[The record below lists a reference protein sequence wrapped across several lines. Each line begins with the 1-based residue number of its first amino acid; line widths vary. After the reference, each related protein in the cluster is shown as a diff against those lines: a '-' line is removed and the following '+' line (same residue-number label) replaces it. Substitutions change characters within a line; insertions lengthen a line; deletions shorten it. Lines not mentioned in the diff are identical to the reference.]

1 MTPVQVTPFCRTSW
15 ATSGERPSARRRLP
29 GDADEEEPEVS
40 ATAALARAFCEI
52 RWQEHSNLC
61 SYNNIVKGGLFLS

>member
-40 ATAALARAFCEI
+40 ATAALAHAFCDSMAET
-52 RWQEHSNLC
+52 
-61 SYNNIVKGGLFLS
+61 F